1 MLAIPDTCCCSWVR
15 SVCDRPVVM
24 AALRG
29 ILAWVV
35 LVVTACDA
43 GAPAPQIPE
52 PLAPAAVHRL
62 GPGDVFEAKV
72 FGDERLDGKYQL
84 AEDGTINFPLLGT
97 IDAAGKT
104 QHELAELLEDRL
116 ADGYLRDP
124 HVTINIVEQENRE
137 VTVLGQV
144 QQPGTFPYRERL
156 TLVQA
161 ISLAGGLTP
170 VAQPRKVKLT
180 RQLQGGRRTYEIS
193 VADITSGK
201 ASDPTLQPGD
211 IVFVPESPI

>member
-1 MLAIPDTCCCSWVR
+1 MALALR
-15 SVCDRPVVM
+15 L
-24 AALRG
+24 AALAWAV
-29 ILAWVV
+29 LAPGA
-35 LVVTACDA
+35 ACDQA
-43 GAPAPQIPE
+43 DQATEIPE
-52 PLAPAAVHRL
+52 PTAPAQVHRL
-62 GPGDVFEAKV
+62 GPGDVFEAHV
-72 FGDERLDGKYQL
+72 FGDERLDGEYQL
-84 AEDGTINFPLLGT
+84 ADDGTINFPLLGT
-97 IDAAGKT
+97 VDAAGKT
-104 QHELAELLEDRL
+104 QHELAELLEARL

-170 VAQPRKVKLT
+170 MAQGKKVKLT
-180 RQLQGGRRTYEIS
+180 RQLPNGRKTYQVS
-193 VADITSGK
+193 VSDITSGK
-201 ASDPTLQPGD
+201 ASDPALQPGD